1 MDSKEYAALR
11 EDLAK
16 IHADNESIKQSLDG
30 FRIECL
36 RMLNEHDERLR
47 NLEMFHAQHG
57 DDIRKLPDDH
67 ITIIDNQKA
76 VANLRKF
83 LWAIATTAGGA
94 LALTILNLII
104 GEGEK
109 L

>member
-1 MDSKEYAALR
+1 MDAKDYAVLR

-30 FRIECL
+30 FRVECL
-36 RMLNEHDERLR
+36 KMLSDHDARIRE
-47 NLEMFHAQHG
+47 LETFHAKYG
-57 DDIRKLPDDH
+57 DDISRISDDRM
-67 ITIIDNQKA
+67 TVVDNKKA

-94 LALTILNLII
+94 LVLTVMNLII
-104 GEGEK
+104 EEGEK